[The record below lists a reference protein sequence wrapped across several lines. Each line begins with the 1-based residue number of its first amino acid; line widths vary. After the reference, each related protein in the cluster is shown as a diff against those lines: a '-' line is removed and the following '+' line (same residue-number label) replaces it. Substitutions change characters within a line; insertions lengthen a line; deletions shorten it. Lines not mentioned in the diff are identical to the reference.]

1 MPSIMSR
8 VAAMPATAPCS
19 SVWSLWSVWFI
30 RSIRFIW
37 SDKRNNETNQTDEI
51 DQINQTDRID
61 QTNSPRLASPAR
73 RALPALCPSNQIY
86 EIDRYGSPFSQDS
99 INNPFG
105 AGSPY
110 RPDSPTNL
118 YEIGRAHV

>member
-1 MPSIMSR
+1 MLHDHRLDI
-8 VAAMPATAPCS
+8 
-19 SVWSLWSVWFI
+19 LF
-30 RSIRFIW
+30 FLLFH
-37 SDKRNNETNQTDEI
+37 
-51 DQINQTDRID
+51 QINQTDRID

-86 EIDRYGSPFSQDS
+86 EIDRYGSPFSQES

-110 RPDSPTNL
+110 RLDSPTNL
-118 YEIGRAHV
+118 YGRGLRIEGK